1 MRITVCF
8 SYDEVTVRLSR
19 IEESLAVEL
28 KNDKGVNLAL
38 TLQPMQGKILGEAIL
53 RAAGNIPVGEI
64 KGDLA
69 GSMQVEYGFDEEQ
82 EELPCQLQDLFVPA
96 DKKSLFKSA

>member
-1 MRITVCF
+1 MRISVCF

-28 KNDKGVNLAL
+28 KTDKGVNLTL

-53 RAAGNIPVGEI
+53 RAAGNMPVGQI
-64 KGDLA
+64 KGEFA
-69 GSMQVEYGFDEEQ
+69 GSMQVEYDLANEQ